1 MAKTNVKMPRF
12 RHYVN
17 KPLFFFVI
25 YLLVNKIPIKFNVTF
40 GQIMS
45 SQQMVLVEKFSTTN
59 VARWLCHFFKI
70 WPITYKNEIKPKF
83 TKVGWNF
90 SLILVNV
97 HFFKISQNW
106 SQCPQ
111 QTKAKTFID

>member
-45 SQQMVLVEKFSTTN
+45 SQQMVLS
-59 VARWLCHFFKI
+59 
-70 WPITYKNEIKPKF
+70 
-83 TKVGWNF
+83 G
-90 SLILVNV
+90 
-97 HFFKISQNW
+97 
-106 SQCPQ
+106 
-111 QTKAKTFID
+111 